1 VAILEVVQERST
13 RLNHKATALLIDLRI
28 DIYTWLVEH
37 PQHFKSCH
45 RSWSGVSLVFLEY
58 LVSKIVLEVFL
69 QDANVVISFCV
80 IAAVSVFLNF
90 LSEMYED
97 AEWFLDRNGVTEKT
111 LARVVVDNSSECFDD
126 WFGMNDQFLVF
137 HRPLIEVFLLLVILA
152 LLLKTILLLS
162 FALLVDFGKP
172 NSDTI

>member
-1 VAILEVVQERST
+1 
-13 RLNHKATALLIDLRI
+13 
-28 DIYTWLVEH
+28 
-37 PQHFKSCH
+37 
-45 RSWSGVSLVFLEY
+45 
-58 LVSKIVLEVFL
+58 
-69 QDANVVISFCV
+69 
-80 IAAVSVFLNF
+80 
-90 LSEMYED
+90 MYED